1 VWLNVE
7 GWLQNGVL
15 SNCELLQM
23 HVVGFAVPDKEAFD
37 SFSCLSVS
45 VWKNFLLNV
54 YPNLAVG

>member
-1 VWLNVE
+1 
-7 GWLQNGVL
+7 
-15 SNCELLQM
+15 M

-37 SFSCLSVS
+37 SLSCLSVS